1 MPKQF
6 GGLSRTLPFGQLAD
20 VGKPT
25 IIKVGSR
32 FHEEKHFDIGSNGKL
47 TEVEPS
53 LLNDAFE
60 HTNLMD
66 THFNAIYVKYFH
78 GQKSHF
84 PGKQTFGFEQFVY

>member
-1 MPKQF
+1 M
-6 GGLSRTLPFGQLAD
+6 LPFGQPTEM
-20 VGKPT
+20 GKLT
-25 IIKVGSR
+25 VIKAGPG
-32 FHEEKHFDIGSNGKL
+32 FHEEKHFDIGLNGKL
-47 TEVEPS
+47 TEVELS

-84 PGKQTFGFEQFVY
+84 PGKQTF

>member
-1 MPKQF
+1 M
-6 GGLSRTLPFGQLAD
+6 LPFGQLAD

-60 HTNLMD
+60 HTNPMD

-78 GQKSHF
+78 DEEKILLFFVGQKSHF
-84 PGKQTFGFEQFVY
+84 PGKQTF